1 MTVAAGRAGK
11 KGDVCSLTCVLT
23 VVKSHTLQRLLG
35 AGEVGWKGGGRDQAH
50 ICPIPAGVGHPKLT
64 IRKLQSCP
72 KTAQRFDW
80 LRAVRVP
87 GFFSSQPKHPQK
99 IGRIILDQ
107 MIDDFKI
114 RHFKKKPPPF
124 ETLCINEYFCWLK
137 TAFLSDQIINW
148 KILFPPKCPDSAVKY
163 Y

>member
-23 VVKSHTLQRLLG
+23 LVKSHTLQRLLG

-87 GFFSSQPKHPQK
+87 GFFSAQAPSKDRK
-99 IGRIILDQ
+99 
-107 MIDDFKI
+107 
-114 RHFKKKPPPF
+114 
-124 ETLCINEYFCWLK
+124 NYFR
-137 TAFLSDQIINW
+137 SGDR
-148 KILFPPKCPDSAVKY
+148 
-163 Y
+163 